1 MREFDPDDY
10 DEKLRHLEQRHEISA
25 AWIVMVFVALLFVSV
40 TSFLS
45 GARRGVWHPH
55 SAAQLED
62 TGVGLAI
69 VHRVVERHGDRVW
82 AEAEAGKGA
91 AFSFSLPD

>member
-69 VHRVVERHGDRVW
+69 VHRVVEHRDDRV
-82 AEAEAGKGA
+82 
-91 AFSFSLPD
+91 